1 MKHTY
6 LIFIPYIT
14 NDYEWQYIA
23 PDLSYIYEIL
33 DYKKDEDE
41 QEFDD
46 VLEKSKLEIQ
56 RKYCNKND
64 YRRFIPLQYW
74 CWLWY
79 LPRQQQQQIIK
90 V

>member
-56 RKYCNKND
+56 RKY
-64 YRRFIPLQYW
+64 LQ
-74 CWLWY
+74 
-79 LPRQQQQQIIK
+79 
-90 V
+90 